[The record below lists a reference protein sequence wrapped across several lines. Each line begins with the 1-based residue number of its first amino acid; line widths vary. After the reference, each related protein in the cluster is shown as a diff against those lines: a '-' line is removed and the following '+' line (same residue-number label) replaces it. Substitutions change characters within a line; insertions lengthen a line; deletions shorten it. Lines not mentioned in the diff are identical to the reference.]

1 MKGDDEKEVEADLLA
16 FPPQPSNESDSEYD
30 GRSAAEQSAAVEV
43 VSNFIRIEQ
52 IKAKHIYVYT
62 VDIRNMDETQ
72 QQQQQEQQQ
81 SEDGNH
87 QDQSARP
94 TGVAVTDSQV
104 RKQVFERAV
113 GRNNGTEEPV
123 DARGVVFGGQDYAY
137 SAKALHKAWAKDPL
151 APSITLGVTHVY
163 EPEDPTV
170 GGDLVPCRFH
180 VTLQKQRRYDV
191 KLLLR
196 YCHGDSSV
204 GDAYVQGALYALDSI
219 VRGCELPGTIPI
231 DGEGGAGRQLSAA
244 AHPAAC
250 DSELPG
256 VSLHWEYKYTVRAGR
271 GGLLVNVAQ
280 RLVPV
285 IVSRTVADLARDFFA
300 PTLRTSAA
308 DGSLASL
315 GEREWREFEATA
327 KNLRVSA
334 KGSAGCACRVVGMS
348 TASADQTAG
357 DRRPPCLLLKA
368 ADGSVCAPVSLEMAE
383 VRGTQVLRPM
393 ARWQRARM
401 LALGY
406 LTPTQRQQVTAHGA
420 RALGS
425 AQSRALDIFGIRIG
439 VELARV
445 DALVLRPPQLL
456 MKKNKDGDPARVV
469 CNEPPRDSGKWELA
483 TRCAV
488 DARALASWSIVVL
501 GCSKLTMPPPLVQA
515 FTMQLV
521 RACCDIGMDVRNTQ
535 PSVTYAMISHA
546 GGIEQA
552 LAESVASPAAASSAQ
567 LVVCV
572 LPSRSVRVYGEL
584 KRVALTVLGVQTQC
598 VVAEHVRAHSPR
610 LMAMVALKINVK
622 LGGATAE
629 LAKRDGPDGLGD
641 DGATLVIAADVC
653 HTTET
658 QRMSVAAV
666 VGSVDS
672 QARRF
677 QGIVVQ
683 HPARMELIENF
694 DVLVRQCV
702 RLFYKAT
709 GIKPRRILY
718 YRDGVSDSQLRAV
731 KDLEVRAIYRGC
743 RLIDPDYRPAVTV
756 VLARK
761 RHSTRFV
768 VEAKKDGVVEPSAE
782 FANCLAGTVVSH
794 TVCSPV
800 VSSFYLAA
808 HQPDLGVTRPTCYLV
823 LHDDSAFA
831 PHVLRALTYNLC
843 YTYPIVCRSATM
855 PAALY
860 YAHRLSGKG
869 RLQLSSRFDEL
880 SYFHTKTQSSTTSK
894 NKKPRNNT
902 SLPPPHLVPV
912 HKNIQ
917 DSMYF
922 M

>member
-1 MKGDDEKEVEADLLA
+1 
-16 FPPQPSNESDSEYD
+16 
-30 GRSAAEQSAAVEV
+30 
-43 VSNFIRIEQ
+43 
-52 IKAKHIYVYT
+52 
-62 VDIRNMDETQ
+62 
-72 QQQQQEQQQ
+72 
-81 SEDGNH
+81 
-87 QDQSARP
+87 
-94 TGVAVTDSQV
+94 
-104 RKQVFERAV
+104 
-113 GRNNGTEEPV
+113 
-123 DARGVVFGGQDYAY
+123 
-137 SAKALHKAWAKDPL
+137 
-151 APSITLGVTHVY
+151 
-163 EPEDPTV
+163 
-170 GGDLVPCRFH
+170 
-180 VTLQKQRRYDV
+180 
-191 KLLLR
+191 
-196 YCHGDSSV
+196 
-204 GDAYVQGALYALDSI
+204 
-219 VRGCELPGTIPI
+219 
-231 DGEGGAGRQLSAA
+231 
-244 AHPAAC
+244 
-250 DSELPG
+250 
-256 VSLHWEYKYTVRAGR
+256 YKYTVRAGR

-280 RLVPV
+280 RLVPA
-285 IVSRTVADLARDFFA
+285 IASRTVADLARDFFA
-300 PTLRTSAA
+300 PTLRASAA
-308 DGSLASL
+308 GGSLASL

-327 KNLRVSA
+327 KNLRVLVQGNTS
-334 KGSAGCACRVVGMS
+334 CAYRVVGIS

-357 DRRPPCLLLKA
+357 NCRPPCLLLKA
-368 ADGSVCAPVSLEMAE
+368 ADGSECEPISLETAE
-383 VRGTQVLRPM
+383 IRGTQVLRPM
-393 ARWQRARM
+393 ARWQRAQM
-401 LALGY
+401 LMLGY
-406 LTPTQRQQVTAHGA
+406 LTPTQRQQVAALGAH
-420 RALGS
+420 ALGS

-439 VELARV
+439 AELARV
-445 DALVLRPPQLL
+445 DAHVLRQPQLL
-456 MKKNKDGDPARVV
+456 VKEKKKDGGDHASVV

-483 TRCAV
+483 SRCAV
-488 DARALASWSIVVL
+488 DARALTSWSIVVL

-515 FTMQLV
+515 FAMQLV
-521 RACCDIGMDVRNTQ
+521 RACCDLGMDVRNTQ
-535 PSVTYAMISHA
+535 PPVTYAMISRA

-552 LAESVASPAAASSAQ
+552 LAEAVASAAGAGASSSSAQ

-572 LPSRSVRVYGEL
+572 LPSRSVRIYGEL

-629 LAKRDGPDGLGD
+629 LAKRDGPDGLNGSDGLGD

-666 VGSVDS
+666 VGSVDT

-683 HPARMELIENF
+683 HPVRMELLENF

-702 RLFYKAT
+702 RLFYRAT
-709 GIKPRRILY
+709 GLKPRRILY

-768 VEAKKDGVVEPSAE
+768 AEAKNDGAVKTTE

-855 PAALY
+855 PACLY

-880 SYFHTKTQSSTTSK
+880 SYFHTKTQSSTATSK
-894 NKKPRNNT
+894 SSKSRNSS